1 MAFGDLKG
9 TLTGNLTSITNPA
22 PITGSVSVSVG
33 DLIVA
38 VCGQQTNLTVTAC
51 ADNLGNSYTAQNA
64 GTLAGATVSARMF
77 YSRATV
83 GGTLTTINFTTTA
96 SANNFA
102 GFGGVFEGD
111 FTAPPIDA
119 NPANITSDITS
130 PFTCPATG
138 TLAQADELVVCWGS
152 SNQSAVWAATSPLLL
167 AGNANSSTLV
177 KIAIGRKVVAAT
189 TTTSSEFTA
198 AANPTNCIL
207 ATASFKKGVAAD
219 VLMGQA
225 ML

>member
-9 TLTGNLTSITNPA
+9 TLTGNANSITNPA

-64 GTLAGATVSARMF
+64 GTDAGLVTGRMF
-77 YSRATV
+77 YSRAT
-83 GGTLTTINFTTTA
+83 GAGTLTTINFTTTA
-96 SANNFA
+96 STNDFA
-102 GFGGVFEGD
+102 GFGGVFEGN
-111 FTAPPIDA
+111 FTDPPIDA
-119 NPANITSDITS
+119 NPANITTDITS

-138 TLAQADELVVCWGS
+138 TLSQANELVVCWGCA
-152 SNQSAVWAATSPLLL
+152 NQNTVWAATSPLLL
-167 AGNANSSTLV
+167 AGNVNNSNTV
-177 KIAIGRKVVAAT
+177 KVAIGRKVVAAT
-189 TTTSSEFTA
+189 TTTSPEFTA
-198 AANPTNCIL
+198 AANPTQNIL
-207 ATASFKKGVAAD
+207 GTASFKQGAVLD